1 LYACLRVKKNY
12 QNETKINDLRQC
24 STQEHPNLKIQQTQK
39 PATKAKRRKI
49 QYNLEKQ
56 PKHNNQSLSM
66 LNTTCLNHQKNK
78 KKNQKKKQKAKSII
92 MVNKK

>member
-1 LYACLRVKKNY
+1 LYACLRVKKKID

-24 STQEHPNLKIQQTQK
+24 STQEHPNLKIQQ

-78 KKNQKKKQKAKSII
+78 NKNQNKKQKAKSMIT
-92 MVNKK
+92 VNKK